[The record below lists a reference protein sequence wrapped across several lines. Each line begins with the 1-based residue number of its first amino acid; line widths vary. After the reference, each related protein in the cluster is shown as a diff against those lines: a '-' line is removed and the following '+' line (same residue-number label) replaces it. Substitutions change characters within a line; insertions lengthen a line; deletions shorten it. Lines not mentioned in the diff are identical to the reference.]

1 MAESLKLSATIRKEK
16 GKGGARRLRQRG
28 MLPGIL
34 YGHKTASTPLTID
47 QKQFEQLIIATKSEH
62 KLFSLSVE
70 GDKKPADKTVMI
82 KELQIDPVTRNYL
95 HIDLFEVSMD
105 EEITIAMTVKLVGE
119 AEGVKTGGVLQQV
132 KRELEIKC
140 LPSQIPEALTIDV
153 SALRIGDSIHLKD
166 VQLPSGIKVLE
177 DVDLTIATVL
187 APTVEKEVVE
197 AAAEVKPEEEAA
209 AAAGEAEEK
218 KVEGKKAEEG
228 DKASRDKKE

>member
-70 GDKKPADKTVMI
+70 GDKKPSDKTVMI
-82 KELQIDPVTRNYL
+82 KEIQVDPVTRIYL
-95 HIDLFEVSMD
+95 HVDLFEVSMD

-166 VQLPSGIKVLE
+166 VQLPFGIKVLE
-177 DVDLTIATVL
+177 DADLTIATVL

-209 AAAGEAEEK
+209 AAGEAEEK
-218 KVEGKKAEEG
+218 KAEGKKAEDG

>member
-1 MAESLKLSATIRKEK
+1 
-16 GKGGARRLRQRG
+16 
-28 MLPGIL
+28 
-34 YGHKTASTPLTID
+34 
-47 QKQFEQLIIATKSEH
+47 
-62 KLFSLSVE
+62 
-70 GDKKPADKTVMI
+70 
-82 KELQIDPVTRNYL
+82 
-95 HIDLFEVSMD
+95 
-105 EEITIAMTVKLVGE
+105 
-119 AEGVKTGGVLQQV
+119 VLQQV
-132 KRELEIKC
+132 KRELERKC

-177 DVDLTIATVL
+177 DADLTIATVL